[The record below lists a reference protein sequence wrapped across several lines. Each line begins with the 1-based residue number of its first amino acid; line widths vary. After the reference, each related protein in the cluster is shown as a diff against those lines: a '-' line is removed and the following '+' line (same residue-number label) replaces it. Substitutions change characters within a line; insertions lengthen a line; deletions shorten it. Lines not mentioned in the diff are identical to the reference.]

1 MENAAAASDSAAMG
15 QGFLGNLEQ
24 AGQQRQAAAGQLGQ
38 IIRLLQTAEV
48 DGESASGSLE
58 LSEEI
63 KTLCQA
69 QARLEQGVFRV
80 LVLGD
85 LKRGKSTLLNALLGE
100 SLLPADVTPCTAL
113 LTVLKYGTEK
123 QVTVHFNDDKPSE
136 SLDFDTFKQR
146 YTISPD
152 EAKRLEEES
161 ELAFPNVSHAVV
173 EHPLELLKQGIE
185 IIDTPGLNDT
195 EARNQKVL
203 EFVQS
208 CHAILF
214 VLSATQPCTLDERRY
229 LQNYLREQGLGLF
242 FLING
247 WDRIKDGLVDGENE
261 AELKAAEDRLRQVFQ
276 TNLTDYCEVDGED
289 IYSRRVFEV
298 SALQALRRRVQ
309 DADATLDGTGIGE
322 FLAELGRYLT
332 QDRAQVELKRAGVV
346 AGQVQRR
353 VEEAIARRIPLL
365 GSDTGRLKQQIAE
378 LEVEFEQLEAI
389 RRECGKLV
397 RETGTPEA
405 DKAGQSFKDFV
416 LKLEATFESDFVAS
430 QPSLDFIQFLQKD
443 NRQKFYQDFR
453 RAFERYIR
461 DRFAAWEFTAKQ
473 DLRRSIGKLNQQLDE
488 QAAAYADV
496 LEVMDQKLLG
506 DRFYAAGKTY
516 QEGKARIWV
525 DLLGDIFGE
534 TPDGLNRTI
543 NAFNSFWRGVF
554 ASVLSSVLISAV
566 GYVLLV
572 LFTGG
577 TGILLNIF
585 TVLVAGTGIVGLQA
599 EVVRQMFLRST
610 KKEFAKMLPRIAEEQ
625 GPKVQ
630 AAVQDCFDSYERTL
644 GDRIKTDISSRRA
657 ELNNL
662 VRQKEAREVDK
673 ERETLRLKQLEVDV
687 LKAVKELPVAG

>member
-1 MENAAAASDSAAMG
+1 MTMPQSQSFA
-15 QGFLGNLEQ
+15 GNLEQ
-24 AGQQRQAAAGQLGQ
+24 AGQQRQTAAAQLGRM
-38 IIRLLQTAEV
+38 IRLLQTAEV
-48 DGESASGSLE
+48 DGKVASGELE

-63 KTLCQA
+63 KTLCQT
-69 QARLEQGVFRV
+69 QARLEQGVFRL

-100 SLLPADVTPCTAL
+100 QLLPADVTPCTAL
-113 LTVLKYGTEK
+113 LTVLKYGSEK
-123 QVTVHFNDDKPSE
+123 RVTVHFNDDQPSE
-136 SLDFDTFKQR
+136 SLSFDTFKQR
-146 YTISPD
+146 YTIAPD
-152 EAKRLEEES
+152 EAKRLEETA

-208 CHAILF
+208 CQAILF

-247 WDRIKDGLVDGENE
+247 WDRIQESLVDSEDRV
-261 AELKAAEDRLRQVFQ
+261 ELNAAEDRLRQVFQ
-276 TNLTDYCEVDGED
+276 TNLSDYCNVDGED
-289 IYSRRVFEV
+289 IYDRRVFEV
-298 SALQALRRRVQ
+298 SALQALRRRVK
-309 DADATLDGTGIGE
+309 DADATLDDTGLGA
-322 FLAELGRYLT
+322 FLTELGRYLT
-332 QDRAQVELKRAGVV
+332 QDRIQAELKRAGVV

-353 VEEAIARRIPLL
+353 VEAAIARRIPLL

-389 RRECGKLV
+389 RRQCAKLIQNV
-397 RETGTPEA
+397 GQPQAETT
-405 DKAGQSFKDFV
+405 GQSFKDFV
-416 LKLEATFESDFVAS
+416 LKLEETFESDFVAS
-430 QPSLDFIQFLQKD
+430 QPSLDFVQFLQKD

-473 DLRRSIGKLNQQLDE
+473 DLRRSISELNQQLDE

-506 DRFYAAGKTY
+506 DKFYAAGKTY
-516 QEGKARIWV
+516 QEDKARVWV

-566 GYVLLV
+566 GYTLLV

-577 TGILLNIF
+577 TGVLLSVF
-585 TVLVAGTGIVGLQA
+585 MVLTAGTGIVGLQA

-610 KKEFAKMLPRIAEEQ
+610 KKEFAKMLPRLAEEQ

-630 AAVQDCFDSYERTL
+630 AAVQDCFEQYEQTL

-673 ERETLRLKQLEVDV
+673 ERETVRLKQLEIDV
-687 LKAVKELPVAG
+687 VKAVKQLMA

>member
-1 MENAAAASDSAAMG
+1 MEVQSQS
-15 QGFLGNLEQ
+15 FVGNLEQ
-24 AGQQRQAAAGQLGQ
+24 AGQQRQASAAQLGT

-48 DGESASGSLE
+48 EGEEASGALE
-58 LSEEI
+58 LGEEI

-100 SLLPADVTPCTAL
+100 QLLPADVTPCTAL

-123 QVTVHFNDDKPSE
+123 QVTVHFNDDQPSE
-136 SLDFDTFKQR
+136 SLDFNAFKQR

-242 FLING
+242 FLVNG
-247 WDRIKDGLVDGENE
+247 WDRIKDGLVDAENE
-261 AELKAAEDRLRQVFQ
+261 GELKTAEDRLRQVFK
-276 TNLTDYCEVDGED
+276 TNLIDYCDVDGED
-289 IYSRRVFEV
+289 IYARRVFEV
-298 SALQALRRRVQ
+298 SALQALRRRIKN
-309 DADATLDGTGIGE
+309 ADATLKGTGIGE

-332 QDRAQVELKRAGVV
+332 QDRAQVELKRAAVV
-346 AGQVQRR
+346 AEQVQRR
-353 VEEAIARRIPLL
+353 LEAVIARRIPLL

-378 LEVEFEQLEAI
+378 LEVEFEQLEVI
-389 RRECGKLV
+389 RRQCGKLV

-416 LKLEATFESDFVAS
+416 LKLEETFESDFVAS
-430 QPSLDFIQFLQKD
+430 QPSLDFVQFLQKD

-473 DLRRSIGKLNQQLDE
+473 DLRRSISKLNRQLDE

-506 DRFYAAGKTY
+506 DQFYAAGNTY

-566 GYVLLV
+566 GYVLLM

-585 TVLVAGTGIVGLQA
+585 VLLTAGTGIVGLQA
-599 EVVRQMFLRST
+599 EIVRQMFLRST

>member
-1 MENAAAASDSAAMG
+1 MANAAASTNSATAG
-15 QGFLGNLEQ
+15 QGFMENLEQ
-24 AGQQRQAAAGQLGQ
+24 VGQQRQAATAQLGK

-48 DGESASGSLE
+48 EGEQASGALE
-58 LSEEI
+58 LGEEI

-69 QARLEQGVFRV
+69 QARLEQGVFRL

-100 SLLPADVTPCTAL
+100 QLLPADVTPCTAL
-113 LTVLKYGTEK
+113 LTVLKYGPEK
-123 QVTVHFNDDKPSE
+123 QVTVYFNDDQPSE
-136 SLDFDTFKQR
+136 VLDFEAFKQR
-146 YTISPD
+146 YSISPD
-152 EAKRLEEES
+152 EAKRLAEES
-161 ELAFPNVSHAVV
+161 DLAFPNVSHAVV
-173 EHPLELLKQGIE
+173 EHPLALLQQGIE

-214 VLSATQPCTLDERRY
+214 VLSATQPYTLDEQRY
-229 LQNYLREQGLGLF
+229 LQNYLREPGLGLF

-247 WDRIKDGLVDGENE
+247 WDRIKDGLVDGENGT
-261 AELKAAEDRLRQVFQ
+261 ELKAAEDRLRQVFQ
-276 TNLTDYCEVDGED
+276 TNLADYCAVDGED
-289 IYSRRVFEV
+289 IYAHRVFEI
-298 SALQALRRRVQ
+298 SALQALRRRIKDV
-309 DADATLDGTGIGE
+309 DATLEGTGIDQ
-322 FLAELGRYLT
+322 FLAELGRYLA
-332 QDRAQVELKRAGVV
+332 QDRAQVEMKRAGVV
-346 AGQVQRR
+346 ADQVQQRLG
-353 VEEAIARRIPLL
+353 EAIARRIPLL
-365 GSDTGRLKQQIAE
+365 GSDQGRLKQQIAE

-389 RRECGKLV
+389 RRQCHKLV
-397 RETGTPEA
+397 QQAGQPQAEKT
-405 DKAGQSFKDFV
+405 GQSFKDFV
-416 LKLEATFESDFVAS
+416 LKLEETFERDFVAS
-430 QPSLDFIQFLQKD
+430 QPSLDFLQFLQKD

-461 DRFAAWEFTAKQ
+461 DRFATWEFTAKQ
-473 DLRRSIGKLNQQLDE
+473 DLRRSISELNHQLDE

-496 LEVMDQKLLG
+496 LGVIDQKLLG

-516 QEGKARIWV
+516 PADQARIWV
-525 DLLGDIFGE
+525 DLLGDIFGD

-543 NAFNSFWRGVF
+543 NAFNSFWRSVF

-566 GYVLLV
+566 GYVLLM

-585 TVLVAGTGIVGLQA
+585 MILTAGTGIIGLQA

-610 KKEFAKMLPRIAEEQ
+610 KQEFAKMLPRIAEEQ

-630 AAVQDCFDSYERTL
+630 AAVQDCFDSFEQTL
-644 GDRIKTDISSRRA
+644 GDRIKTDIHSRRA

-662 VRQKEAREVDK
+662 LRQKEAREVDK
-673 ERETLRLKQLEVDV
+673 ERETARLQRLEQAMAEAVAQL
-687 LKAVKELPVAG
+687 AA